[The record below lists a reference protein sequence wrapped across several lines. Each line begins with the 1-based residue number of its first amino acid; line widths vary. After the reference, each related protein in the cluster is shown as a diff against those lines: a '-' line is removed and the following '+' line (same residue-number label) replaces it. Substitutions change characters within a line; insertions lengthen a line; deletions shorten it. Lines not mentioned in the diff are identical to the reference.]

1 MDAAARA
8 NELRA
13 TLSRHNHLY
22 YVLDAPEIEDFEYD
36 RLLRELE
43 ELEAAHP
50 ELVTPDSPTQRVG
63 GEALGQFAPVRHDVP
78 MESLQDVFSVEEV
91 RAFDERVHAAVP
103 DVRYAVEPKIDGLSV
118 ALEYRDGLFVRGS
131 TRGDGVTGE
140 DVTANL
146 RTVRS
151 IPLRLSRPLPFLE
164 VRGEVFMPVAQF
176 EKLVREQELREDKPF
191 KNPRNAAAGSL
202 RQKNPKITSARGLD
216 IFVFN
221 IQRIEG
227 ETVES
232 HLAGHALLKELGFKV
247 VAHTPCGTLAEV
259 EAEIARI
266 GESRGRLPFGIDGA
280 VVKADD
286 FAARRTLG
294 STAKFPRWAVAFKF
308 PPEEKRTRLLGIDI
322 NVGRTGALTPT
333 AVLEPV
339 LLAGST
345 VARASLHNEDFI
357 REKDI
362 RIGDIVVVRKA
373 GDIIPEI
380 VSVVEHGGGEPYR
393 MPTACPSCGAPV
405 AREEDEAVLRCQ
417 NPDCPAQLL
426 RHLIHFASRDAMDIE
441 GMGPA
446 LVESL
451 VGAGLVRS
459 IADVYDLEADA
470 VAGLERMGKK
480 SAENL
485 LTAIEKS
492 KQAGLARLL
501 YALGIRQVGQK
512 AAGLIAARFGSID
525 RLFSAT
531 EDELCAIDEI
541 GGIIAENAVR
551 FFALEDTAKL
561 VERLRAAGLD
571 LTAHE
576 QEAAGTRLAGQTFV
590 LTGTLARYTRDEAR
604 RRIEALGGKVTGSVS
619 KKTSYVVAG
628 EEAGSKLDKAQAL
641 GVPVLDEAAF
651 EQLLGI
657 SETEE

>member
-1 MDAAARA
+1 MDAVARA
-8 NELRA
+8 KELRE
-13 TLSRHNHLY
+13 TLSRHNYLY
-22 YVLDAPEIEDFEYD
+22 YVLDAPEIEDYEYD
-36 RLLRELE
+36 RMLRELE
-43 ELEAAHP
+43 ELESAHP
-50 ELVTPDSPTQRVG
+50 ELVAPDSPTQRIG
-63 GEALGQFAPVRHDVP
+63 GTALGQFEPVRHDVP
-78 MESLQDVFSVEEV
+78 MESLQDVFSLEEV
-91 RAFDERVHAAVP
+91 RAFDERMHDALQT
-103 DVRYAVEPKIDGLSV
+103 VRYAVEPKIDGLSV

-151 IPLRLSRPLPFLE
+151 IPLRLTRPLPFLE

-176 EKLVREQELREDKPF
+176 EKLVREQELREEKPF

-202 RQKNPKITSARGLD
+202 RQKNSKITSARGLD

-227 ETVES
+227 ETVGS

-247 VAHTPCGTLAEV
+247 VAHTPCALLTEV
-259 EAEIARI
+259 EAEIRHI
-266 GESRGRLPFGIDGA
+266 GDSRGTLPFGIDGV
-280 VVKADD
+280 VVKVDD
-286 FAARRTLG
+286 FADRRTLG

-308 PPEEKRTRLLGIDI
+308 PPEEKRTQLLDVDI

-345 VARASLHNEDFI
+345 VARATLHNEDFI
-357 REKDI
+357 REKGI
-362 RIGDIVVVRKA
+362 CIGDTVVVRKA

-393 MPTACPSCGAPV
+393 MPTVCPSCGAPV

-451 VGAGLVRS
+451 VGAGLVHS
-459 IADVYDLEADA
+459 IADVYNLQADE
-470 VAGLERMGKK
+470 VAKLERMGRK

-485 LTAIEKS
+485 VAAIEKS

-512 AAGLIAARFGSID
+512 AAKLIAMRFGD
-525 RLFSAT
+525 MERLFSVT
-531 EDELCAIDEI
+531 EDELCTIDEI

-561 VERLRAAGLD
+561 VERLHAAGVL

-576 QEAAGTRLAGQTFV
+576 QAPVDTRFAGQTFV
-590 LTGTLARYTRDEAR
+590 LTGTLPHYTREEAKA
-604 RRIEALGGKVTGSVS
+604 RIEALGGKVTGSVS
-619 KKTSYVVAG
+619 KKTTYVVAG
-628 EEAGSKLDKAQAL
+628 EEAGSKLDKALAL
-641 GVPVLDEAAF
+641 GVSVLDEAAF
-651 EQLLGI
+651 ESLC
-657 SETEE
+657 EPEE